1 MKANVNDRDLFEQQ
15 ALPHR
20 QYLFGQAYSYTHN
33 PHEADDLVQE
43 TFARGFEKFHQF
55 KRDTNIKAWLS
66 RILTNL
72 FLSDCRRRKRR
83 LQPASIH
90 GMEDAV
96 VTKTAEDAQL
106 HLEEMSAADL
116 VIDEGFLQSIDER
129 LKRGLE
135 NMSKRYRDAFLLNAI
150 GNLSYS
156 EVARKLRIPTGT
168 VMSRLHRARTA
179 MREAFVA

>member
-1 MKANVNDRDLFEQQ
+1 MEANVNDRELFEQQ

-20 QYLFGQAYSYTHN
+20 QYLFGQAYSYTRN
-33 PHEADDLVQE
+33 PHEAEDLVQE

-55 KRDTNIKAWLS
+55 RRGTNIKAWLS

-96 VTKTAEDAQL
+96 PTGHAEDTQA
-106 HLEEMSAADL
+106 HLEEMHPADL
-116 VIDEGFLQSIDER
+116 ALDDGFLQSIDER
-129 LKRGLE
+129 LKQGLE
-135 NMSKRYRDAFLLNAI
+135 KMSKRYRDAFLLNAI

-179 MREAFVA
+179 MREALTA